1 MSAYISNPV
10 VATAMLALKERR
22 SRSIDGPASPVNPE
36 PKDNASL
43 EEQNQHRTPYRG
55 PCDSYVYFGY
65 EF

>member
-36 PKDNASL
+36 PKDSASL
-43 EEQNQHRTPYRG
+43 E
-55 PCDSYVYFGY
+55 
-65 EF
+65 